1 MSSAW
6 TRPAVAVPLRR
17 YESILTA
24 LGWALVCWVIIFW
37 RLGYPSF
44 WDPDEAHYAQTT
56 REMLASGDWLV
67 PQYNGAPYFEKP
79 VLFHLLQMAPFA
91 LLGPTEFAARLVP
104 AVSALALFAVTAWLG
119 KVLFDSATGRTA
131 ALLLVVLPATLAL
144 TGYAI
149 LDMTFTLFL
158 FAGSALVVTAA
169 LQNRPGRQWAGYAL
183 LAAAVLTKGP
193 LALVLPGLAFL
204 IAIVIAS
211 DMRRAMLRLHWLAGL
226 AIVVALA
233 APWFIYMWW
242 RFGYDFIYG
251 YWLRE
256 NLWLYSGSQYVK
268 TQGSF
273 YYVKTMAVGLLPWT
287 PLVVGRLVDVA
298 RGRGRLEVAEQLL
311 WAWTIAIVGFFS
323 FSQFKYDHY
332 LYPAAPAL
340 CLLAADAWSRATRG
354 EPDAW
359 GVRCGALAVGLV
371 VLVAGAILIP
381 GMSRVPLDL
390 PWWMRL
396 VPLVLCA
403 GGLLLVLEM
412 AADRFRPPAAPASI
426 VAALVAAYAVVM
438 IAGLPSFE
446 RAKPIRDLARWTE
459 GATRPDDRIATFRM
473 HRWNSSWRFYVN
485 RHTEVL
491 ESPVELSRFMS
502 TPGPH
507 YIAMTRR
514 DYDDV
519 VANQFPLRIMQE
531 LHGVSMTT
539 GRALRRGR
547 EGSWRSYV
555 VATDAGVPPAG
566 LELRQNAPVNQ
577 TPDARSRVAGQED
590 GWLREGRRWVLR
602 LLRGRGDPFGRRP
615 HLQMRPGAPYVR
627 LS

>member
-1 MSSAW
+1 MTLTETLSTAW
-6 TRPAVAVPLRR
+6 TRAAVAVPLRR

-24 LGWALVCWVIIFW
+24 VGWALVCWVIIFW

-104 AVSALALFAVTAWLG
+104 AIAALGLVAVTAWLG
-119 KVLFDSATGRTA
+119 TVLFDRATGRTA
-131 ALLLVVLPATLAL
+131 ALLLAVLPATLAL

-158 FAGSALVVTAA
+158 FAGSVLVVTAA
-169 LQNRPGRQWAGYAL
+169 LQNQPRRQWAGYAL

-193 LALVLPGLAFL
+193 LALVLTGLAFL
-204 IAIVIAS
+204 IAIVIAPGI
-211 DMRRAMLRLHWLAGL
+211 RRAMLRLHWVAGL

-242 RFGYDFIYG
+242 RFGHAFIYG

-256 NLWLYSGSQYVK
+256 NLWLYQGSQYVQ
-268 TQGSF
+268 TQGSI

-287 PLVVGRLVDVA
+287 PLVAGRLVDVA
-298 RGRGRLEVAEQLL
+298 RGRARLDVAERLL
-311 WAWTIAIVGFFS
+311 WAWAIAIVGFFS

-332 LYPAAPAL
+332 VYPAAPAL
-340 CLLAADAWSRATRG
+340 CLLAADAWSRAARS
-354 EPDAW
+354 EPDEW
-359 GVRCGALAVGLV
+359 GVRYGALSVGLV
-371 VLVAGAILIP
+371 VLAAGSILIL
-381 GMSRVPLDL
+381 GMPRVPLDL
-390 PWWMRL
+390 SWWMRL
-396 VPLVLCA
+396 IPLALGA
-403 GGLLLVLEM
+403 GGLVLVVEM
-412 AADRFRPPAAPASI
+412 AVARFRAPAAPASI

-438 IAGLPSFE
+438 IVGLPSFE
-446 RAKPIRDLARWTE
+446 RAQPIRDLARWTE
-459 GATRPDDRIATFRM
+459 GVTGAGDRIATFRM

-491 ESPVELSRFMS
+491 ETPFELSRFVT

-514 DYDDV
+514 DYDNFA
-519 VANQFPLRIMQE
+519 ANQFPLRVVQE
-531 LHGVSMTT
+531 RHGVSMTT

-547 EGSWRSYV
+547 AESWRSYV
-555 VATDAGVPPAG
+555 VATDAGVPSAS
-566 LELRQNAPVNQ
+566 LELQPSAPAHQ
-577 TPDARSRVAGQED
+577 TADARRSPQQQD
-590 GWLREGRRWVLR
+590 DWLRTAQRWVFR
-602 LLRGRGDPFGRRP
+602 LLRGRW
-615 HLQMRPGAPYVR
+615 
-627 LS
+627 